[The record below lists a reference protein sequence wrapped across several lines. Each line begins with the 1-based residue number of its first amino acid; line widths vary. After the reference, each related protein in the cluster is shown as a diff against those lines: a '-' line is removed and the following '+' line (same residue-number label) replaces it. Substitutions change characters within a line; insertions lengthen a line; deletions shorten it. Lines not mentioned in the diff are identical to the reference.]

1 MRAHL
6 AALLL
11 LGTLT
16 GCDGSSPGR
25 GPAAPMGQSIVRFPY
40 EAFPL
45 PLDNQE
51 TPERV
56 ELGRLLFFDP
66 LLSGS
71 RRVACASCHVSA
83 LGTAD
88 GRALGAALG
97 DPAGGDLPRASMVMY
112 NVRFQHAQ
120 FWDGR
125 AATLEELVSAPIE
138 NARELNS
145 SVPAV
150 LEALAGVPEYGRR
163 FAAAYGALDE
173 RALRRAVAAFLRS
186 ITANEAPV
194 DRYLAGDE
202 GALSPGAAAGLGL
215 FFGKAR
221 CSRCHYLP
229 LFAGTEG
236 PAFAVTE
243 FRVTGVPA
251 RDERGRPAARL
262 DEDLGRGEH
271 DPDPDLR
278 HAFKAP
284 TLRNIART
292 APYMHNGVFAT
303 LEEVVDFYD
312 RGGGPG
318 LGYEVPNLDF
328 VLRPGPMRLSEAE
341 KGQIVQFLRE
351 GLGDESR
358 APQAPA
364 EVPSGLR
371 PGGL

>member
-1 MRAHL
+1 MRAPI

-11 LGTLT
+11 IETLS
-16 GCDGSSPGR
+16 GCDSQGPSPQ
-25 GPAAPMGQSIVRFPY
+25 GPLQGQSIVRFPY
-40 EAFPL
+40 EAFPW
-45 PLDNQE
+45 PADNRE

-66 LLSGS
+66 LLSGN
-71 RRVACASCHVSA
+71 RRVACASCHVAA

-88 GRALGAALG
+88 GRAVGAALG
-97 DPAGGDLPRASMVMY
+97 DPAGGDLPRASMTIY
-112 NVRFQHAQ
+112 NVRFQHAY

-125 AATLEELVSAPIE
+125 AATLEELVSGPIE
-138 NARELNS
+138 NPRELNS

-150 LEALAGVPEYGRR
+150 LEAVAAVPEYQRR

-173 RALRRAVAAFLRS
+173 RSLRRAVAAFLRTV
-186 ITANEAPV
+186 TANDAPV
-194 DRYLAGDE
+194 DRYLAGE
-202 GALSPGAAAGLGL
+202 TEALSPGAAAGLAL

-236 PAFAVTE
+236 PAFVTTE

-251 RDERGRPAARL
+251 RDEAGRAAPRL

-318 LGYEVPNLDF
+318 LGYAVPNLDF
-328 VLRPGPMRLSEAE
+328 VLRPGPLRLSEGE
-341 KGQIVQFLRE
+341 KAQLVQLLRE
-351 GLGDESR
+351 GLTDESR
-358 APQAPA
+358 APHAPA

-371 PGGL
+371 PGGG